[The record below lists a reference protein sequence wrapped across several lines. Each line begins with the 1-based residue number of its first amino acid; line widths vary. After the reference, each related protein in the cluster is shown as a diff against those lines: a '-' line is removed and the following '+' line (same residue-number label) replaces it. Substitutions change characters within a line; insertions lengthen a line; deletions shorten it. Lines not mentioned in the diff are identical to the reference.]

1 MEMQKK
7 IYYVGTNAQEFRKN
21 IFRKYMFLMA
31 VALTLIC
38 TVVGYAMYQI
48 IDHYESQIATM
59 QAQFEVQLTE
69 QVGAVETR
77 YKAEV
82 SNLNAQIDQQN
93 VVIEAMEN
101 TLNQER
107 ADSAEVFEI
116 ARKYWYVFRDAPDN
130 SGLTMDDMVYLDSL
144 CKERDLNPHIMWC
157 IYDNESGYTEAIDN
171 YSGSSARGLGQVLK
185 STGESIYE
193 NILQLGTYS
202 HEYAYD
208 AQVNMQITVE
218 LIDRNIDS
226 GLYNA
231 IALYSG
237 DSSGGYYNRILATA
251 TDHGVS
257 LSDTGYQ

>member
-77 YKAEV
+77 YKTEV
-82 SNLNAQIDQQN
+82 SNLNAQIDGQN

-107 ADSAEVFEI
+107 ADSAEMFEL

-130 SGLTMDDMVYLDSL
+130 SGLTMDDMAYLDNL
-144 CKERDLNPHIMWC
+144 CKEKDLNPHIMWC
-157 IYDNESGYTEAIDN
+157 IYDNESGYTAVIDN
-171 YSGSSARGLGQVLK
+171 FSGSSARGLGQVLK
-185 STGESIYE
+185 STGKAMYE
-193 NILQLGTYS
+193 NIMKLGTYS
-202 HEYAYD
+202 HDMAYD
-208 AQVNMQITVE
+208 PQINMNITTTM
-218 LIDRNIDS
+218 IDRNIDS
-226 GLYNA
+226 GLKNA

-237 DSSGGYYNRILATA
+237 DATGAYYNKILATA
-251 TDHGVS
+251 ANHGAS

>member
-1 MEMQKK
+1 M
-7 IYYVGTNAQEFRKN
+7 
-21 IFRKYMFLMA
+21 
-31 VALTLIC
+31 
-38 TVVGYAMYQI
+38 
-48 IDHYESQIATM
+48 
-59 QAQFEVQLTE
+59 
-69 QVGAVETR
+69 
-77 YKAEV
+77 
-82 SNLNAQIDQQN
+82 
-93 VVIEAMEN
+93 
-101 TLNQER
+101 
-107 ADSAEVFEI
+107 

-130 SGLTMDDMVYLDSL
+130 SGLTMDDMVYLDNL

-157 IYDNESGYTEAIDN
+157 IYDNESGYTEVIDN

-237 DSSGGYYNRILATA
+237 DSSGGYYNQILATA